1 MNTMQQNTTEF
12 RGVMSTQLPAK
23 INSANIKSSEA
34 PKSDDKSLE
43 KEKPQ
48 MSSESPTSAVKPP
61 YSYIALSN
69 YLLYTALHLAIN

>member
-1 MNTMQQNTTEF
+1 MQQNMTEF
-12 RGVMSTQLPAK
+12 QGVSTQLPAK
-23 INSANIKSSEA
+23 ITSANIKSSEA
-34 PKSDDKSLE
+34 PKSDDKNLE

-69 YLLYTALHLAIN
+69 YLLYNRAALGNQLN